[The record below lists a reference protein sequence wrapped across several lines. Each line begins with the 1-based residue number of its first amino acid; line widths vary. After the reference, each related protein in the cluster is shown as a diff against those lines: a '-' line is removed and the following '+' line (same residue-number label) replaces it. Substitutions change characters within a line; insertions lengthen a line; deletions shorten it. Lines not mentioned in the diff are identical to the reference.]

1 MNFATRLKDLR
12 KKHSLTQ
19 VELAKM
25 FDVALATVAM
35 WETSSRKPP
44 ASTLLQIADQFRV
57 SVDYLLGVE
66 NFKSEET
73 LIFPVLAGVRAGFD
87 GAFDQIMSGSYQ
99 EIPRSIVGSRRLDDL
114 MVLEV
119 EGDSMSPKFLDGDRV
134 LVLKQTSVD
143 SGDIAIVCYDDFE
156 NGTIKK
162 ILYETGCDYV
172 DLIPLNPKYMPV
184 RVQDEQL
191 DGMRVIGKVI
201 YLFREI

>member
-1 MNFATRLKDLR
+1 MNFALRLKELR

-19 VELAKM
+19 IEFSRT

-44 ASTLLQIADQFRV
+44 AGMLMQIADHFRV
-57 SVDYLLGVE
+57 SVDYLLGLE
-66 NFKSEET
+66 NSKTDEM
-73 LIFPVLAGVRAGFD
+73 LMLPVLAGVRAGF
-87 GAFDQIMSGSYQ
+87 GAMETTMNGSYQ
-99 EIPRSIVGSRRLDDL
+99 EIPRSIIGNRRLDDL
-114 MVLEV
+114 LVLEV
-119 EGDSMSPKFLDGDRV
+119 EGDSMAPKFLDGDRV

-143 SGDIAIVCYDDFE
+143 SGDIAIVCYDDHE

-162 ILYETGCDYV
+162 ISYETGCDYV

-184 RVQDEQL
+184 RVQNEQL
-191 DGMRVIGKVI
+191 EGMHVIGKVI

>member
-1 MNFATRLKDLR
+1 MNFASRLKDLR

-19 VELAKM
+19 VEFARM

-44 ASTLLQIADQFRV
+44 ASTLMQIADHFRV
-57 SVDYLLGVE
+57 SVDYLLGLE
-66 NFKSEET
+66 NPRDEEI
-73 LIFPVLAGVRAGFD
+73 LSFPVLKGVRAGF
-87 GAFDQIMSGSYQ
+87 GTTFDEIPSGTYQ
-99 EIPRSIVGSRRLDDL
+99 EIPRSIVGSRRIDDL

-134 LVLKQTSVD
+134 LVLKQISVD
-143 SGDIAIVCYDDFE
+143 SGDIAIVCYDDHE

-162 ILYETGCDYV
+162 VLYETGCDYV
-172 DLIPLNPKYMPV
+172 DLIPLNPKYAPI

-191 DGMRVIGKVI
+191 EGMRVLGKVI